1 MLLLLGKGR
10 TARRRQTRLGVVQK
24 AFGRQKEKTQA
35 VDAETTV
42 FAPGDVFES
51 GLNGCSI
58 VAFCGLGLAQ
68 VIIHPISPGNLFK
81 NLVAK
86 MVTG

>member
-10 TARRRQTRLGVVQK
+10 TARRRKTRLGVVQK
-24 AFGRQKEKTQA
+24 AFGRQKEKTKA

-51 GLNGCSI
+51 GLNGWGM
-58 VAFCGLGLAQ
+58 VAHGGASYNPPYPHSWP
-68 VIIHPISPGNLFK
+68 VG
-81 NLVAK
+81 
-86 MVTG
+86 